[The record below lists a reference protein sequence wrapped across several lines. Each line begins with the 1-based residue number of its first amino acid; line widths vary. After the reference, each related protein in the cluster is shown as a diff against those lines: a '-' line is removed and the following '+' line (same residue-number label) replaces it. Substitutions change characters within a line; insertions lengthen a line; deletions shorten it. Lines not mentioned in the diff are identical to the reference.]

1 MKILKRIL
9 LVIAI
14 ILLVVTAIGLIL
26 PSHVHVERSITI
38 NQPQERVFSYVNNI
52 KSWNEWSPWFE
63 LDTTASYTQAG
74 PPSGV
79 GAKLS
84 WVSTNKDVGRGSM
97 TYTEVNPPSL
107 IKQDLNFMEEGVAQG
122 IYTFSPEGSGTKVT
136 WAFEF
141 DTGFNPLLRILG
153 KFMDGMV
160 GKDFEKGLSKLK
172 TILEAMPAESTHE
185 EKPLNDTI
193 PAAL

>member
-1 MKILKRIL
+1 
-9 LVIAI
+9 
-14 ILLVVTAIGLIL
+14 
-26 PSHVHVERSITI
+26 
-38 NQPQERVFSYVNNI
+38 
-52 KSWNEWSPWFE
+52 
-63 LDTTASYTQAG
+63 
-74 PPSGV
+74 
-79 GAKLS
+79 
-84 WVSTNKDVGRGSM
+84 
-97 TYTEVNPPSL
+97 
-107 IKQDLNFMEEGVAQG
+107 MEEGVAQG